1 MHTATVSIIEFD
13 FENRTDRSV
22 PPEELPKA
30 LSEGKY
36 LWIDINAPRRE
47 EAEDKLKSLGVNDV
61 AISEAL
67 GMKKLGRYDP
77 YEDCLHISVTTPM
90 MEKGDLRFSHVD
102 LILGERF
109 ICSFHKGDVEFLK
122 RLKQNYRKFFT
133 YAQSLGFLLFVFWD
147 YLIDS
152 YRRVFDVLEDDVERM
167 QASIFKKVDD
177 QIFGQVSGLSHHLI
191 VLRRNILGNREVLH
205 QTVTHKSTFVSE
217 TTQPF
222 LANMVGTFERL
233 SGDLTVE
240 REILEETLN
249 LYLGIVSHKTN
260 RVVNRLTILSL
271 IFLPLT
277 FLCGIYGMNF
287 EFIPEFQW
295 KYGYVYFWGLV
306 ASIVSGLLV
315 LMKIKR
321 WL

>member
-1 MHTATVSIIEFD
+1 MNAATVSIIEFD
-13 FENRTDRSV
+13 FEKRVDRPVSLERL
-22 PPEELPKA
+22 PEA
-30 LSEGKY
+30 LRDGKY
-36 LWIDINAPRRE
+36 LWIDIDASHRQAAE
-47 EAEDKLKSLGVNDV
+47 EKLRSMGINEV

-67 GMKKLGRYDP
+67 GNKKLGRYDP
-77 YEDCLHISVTTPM
+77 HEDCLHVTVTAPVI
-90 MEKGDLRFSHVD
+90 EEGSLRFSHVD

-109 ICSFHKGDVEFLK
+109 ICSFHKGEVEFIK
-122 RLKQNYRKFFT
+122 RSKNNYQKFFT
-133 YAQSLGFLLFVFWD
+133 YAKSLGFLLFEFWD

-152 YRRVFDVLEDDVERM
+152 YRRVFAMLEDDVERL
-167 QASIFKKVDD
+167 QGSIFKKVDD
-177 QIFGQVSGLSHHLI
+177 QIFGQVAGLSNQLI
-191 VLRRNILGNREVLH
+191 VMRRNILGNREVLH
-205 QTVTHKSTFVSE
+205 QMVIHKSAYVSE

-287 EFIPEFQW
+287 EFLPEFKWQ
-295 KYGYVYFWGLV
+295 YGYVYFWSLV
-306 ASIVSGLLV
+306 VFIVSGLLV